1 MAITQVRA
9 QINGTWYTLT
19 ATGTAGQYT
28 AQITAPGATSYNQ
41 PGGYYNVT
49 VEATNTAGT
58 TGSADASTLEGL
70 KFYVE
75 ERVAP
80 VITILSPSDGAYVSN
95 NQQPVVFTVTDESG
109 GSGVD
114 LDSVA
119 VRLDGTAVSAAEVT
133 HTAITNGYSFT
144 YTPSAAMGDG
154 AHTVSVEAADN
165 DGNAAAAKSTTFT
178 VDTVPPALNVTSP
191 AEGLVTATAALAV
204 SGTTNDATSSPVVIT
219 VTLNSADQGPVTVQ
233 ANGAFSKTVT
243 LAEGANTIVVTATDA
258 AGKVSTVTRNVTLD
272 TSVPQIV
279 SASVVP
285 NPADAGATVTI
296 TVTVVRAKPELRKF
310 GRSPNLYMPLRL
322 NPNLPR
328 RKNPR
333 ISAGAAES
341 IVHDSHKR
349 SAGELVN
356 HILIQAY
363 TFDGGGV
370 LERFVEASRD
380 AKHQSAAVI
389 LQFAFQIV

>member
-272 TSVPQIV
+272 ISVPQIV
-279 SASVVP
+279 SAGITP

-296 TVTVVRAKPELRKF
+296 TVVV
-310 GRSPNLYMPLRL
+310 
-322 NPNLPR
+322 
-328 RKNPR
+328 
-333 ISAGAAES
+333 
-341 IVHDSHKR
+341 
-349 SAGELVN
+349 
-356 HILIQAY
+356 Q
-363 TFDGGGV
+363 
-370 LERFVEASRD
+370 
-380 AKHQSAAVI
+380 
-389 LQFAFQIV
+389 